1 MSTSEQV
8 REVSHRDH
16 LVLYVILAGALLALI
31 VAGLFTYNYNQQ
43 TQAAK
48 NKAAQLERRWHALG
62 LQTPANR
69 DVLIRQY
76 GTDGG
81 AVCDTSSD
89 ALTQALLK
97 TALTNGAGGPGQ
109 RAVIV
114 DKDVVAG
121 ERAVV
126 EVYCPDRLASFD
138 HFTSGLKFRNVI
150 RDA

>member
-1 MSTSEQV
+1 MNTAEHE

-16 LVLYVILAGALLALI
+16 LILYLVLASVLVALI
-31 VAGLFTYNYNQQ
+31 IVGLFTYNYNKK
-43 TQAAK
+43 TQAAE
-48 NKAAQLERRWHALG
+48 NKATQLEQRWHALG
-62 LQTPANR
+62 LQAPANR

-89 ALTQALLK
+89 TLTQALLK
-97 TALTNGAGGPGQ
+97 TAFANGAGGPGQ

-114 DKDVVAG
+114 DRDLVNG

-126 EVYCPDRLASFD
+126 EVYCPNRLPKFD
-138 HFTSGLKFRNVI
+138 HFVNGLKFRNVI

>member
-1 MSTSEQV
+1 MSTPEQA

-16 LVLYVILAGALLALI
+16 LVLYLILAGALLAVII
-31 VAGLFTYNYNQQ
+31 VGVFTYNYNKQ
-43 TQAAK
+43 TQAAE
-48 NKAAQLERRWHALG
+48 NKAAQLERRWRALG
-62 LQTPANR
+62 LQAPANR

-109 RAVIV
+109 RPVIV

-121 ERAVV
+121 ERAVIAI
-126 EVYCPDRLASFD
+126 YCPDRLASFD

>member
-1 MSTSEQV
+1 MSTPEQA

-16 LVLYVILAGALLALI
+16 LVLYLILAGALLAVII
-31 VAGLFTYNYNQQ
+31 VGLFTYNYNKQ
-43 TQAAK
+43 TQAAE
-48 NKAAQLERRWHALG
+48 NKAAQLERRWHAVG
-62 LQTPANR
+62 LQPPANR

-76 GTDGG
+76 GSDGG

-97 TALTNGAGGPGQ
+97 TALANGASGPGQ

-126 EVYCPDRLASFD
+126 EVYCPDRLANFD
-138 HFTSGLKFRNVI
+138 RFTRGLKFRNVI